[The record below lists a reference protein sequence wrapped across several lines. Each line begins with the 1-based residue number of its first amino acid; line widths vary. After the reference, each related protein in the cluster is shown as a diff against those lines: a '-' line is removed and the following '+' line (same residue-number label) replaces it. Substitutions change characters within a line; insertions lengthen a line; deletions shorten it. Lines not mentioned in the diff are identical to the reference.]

1 MWIKP
6 TVASL
11 TGTLFAFESDSSA
24 ANSLGLNQDE
34 FRWFIS
40 GNNMYAYIETNT
52 THMVT
57 TNATMGDTYLIG
69 AAGLTVNQW
78 NCIQMTVETR
88 EQNFVGGTALTL
100 EDA

>member
-11 TGTLFAFESDSSA
+11 TGTLFAFESDSST

-40 GNNMYAYIETNT
+40 NNNMFAYIETNT

-57 TNATMGDTYLIG
+57 TNATMGDTY
-69 AAGLTVNQW
+69 
-78 NCIQMTVETR
+78 
-88 EQNFVGGTALTL
+88 
-100 EDA
+100 